1 MAGQEKASSA
11 MQPYMLRALYEWCSD
26 NGFTPHI
33 AVKVDESV
41 RVPQEYVRDGRIVLN
56 IAAHATHALTMGNEH
71 IEFQARFGGVPRSIF
86 IPVDRVL
93 AIYAAENGQGM
104 AFSEVESGTSEDA
117 IHSQNGER
125 TLDSTADPS
134 ASTDEGALQEEG
146 KSPVPP
152 NGGGRKSSMRLVK

>member
-1 MAGQEKASSA
+1 MAGQGKASSS
-11 MQPYMLRALYEWCSD
+11 MQPYMLRALYEWCAD

-56 IAAHATHALTMGNEH
+56 IAAHATHALTMGNEC
-71 IEFQARFGGVPRSIF
+71 IEFQARFGGVPRSIL

-104 AFSEVESGTSEDA
+104 AFPEVESGTSEDA
-117 IHSQNGER
+117 IHSQNGKK
-125 TLDSTADPS
+125 TLDSTTGPS
-134 ASTDEGALQEEG
+134 ASTDAIALQEEE
-146 KSPVPP
+146 KTLVPL